1 MKTII
6 LNGNK
11 YDFDF
16 IVKKYGTDNIEELAI
31 LTKKTEDERIR
42 AADERG
48 KKFDEELDKAY
59 NLASAVGDVPLNTD
73 LLEYVGK

>member
-16 IVKKYGTDNIEELAI
+16 IVKKYGTDNLEKLAV
-31 LTKKTEDERIR
+31 LTKQAEDEQIRKAEER
-42 AADERG
+42 AA
-48 KKFDEELDKAY
+48 KFDKELSKAY
-59 NLASAVGDVPLNTD
+59 SLTSAVGDVPLDTD

>member
-6 LNGNK
+6 LNGNN

-42 AADERG
+42 AADERA

-59 NLASAVGDVPLNTD
+59 SLASAVGGVPLDTD
-73 LLEYVGK
+73 LMEYVGK